1 MGSEQGEG
9 RLPVPRRLT
18 GGPEIAP
25 RVHSDLAGQAAGLRE
40 IPAKRGG
47 AGSEQSEEQKAS
59 EQPSAPRP
67 APAGSWLCAGRA
79 SVQVHLATAQVPDAR
94 LPSF

>member
-1 MGSEQGEG
+1 MGSEQGGG

-25 RVHSDLAGQAAGLRE
+25 RVHSDLAGPAAGLRE

-47 AGSEQSEEQKAS
+47 AGSEQSEEEQKAS

-67 APAGSWLCAGRA
+67 QGYGCVPAAPQFRC
-79 SVQVHLATAQVPDAR
+79 T
-94 LPSF
+94 

>member
-1 MGSEQGEG
+1 MGSEQGGG

-25 RVHSDLAGQAAGLRE
+25 RVHSDLADPAAGLRE
-40 IPAKRGG
+40 IPAKRGD
-47 AGSEQSEEQKAS
+47 AGSEQSEEQKAP

-67 APAGSWLCAGRA
+67 QGHGWVPAAPQFRC
-79 SVQVHLATAQVPDAR
+79 T
-94 LPSF
+94 